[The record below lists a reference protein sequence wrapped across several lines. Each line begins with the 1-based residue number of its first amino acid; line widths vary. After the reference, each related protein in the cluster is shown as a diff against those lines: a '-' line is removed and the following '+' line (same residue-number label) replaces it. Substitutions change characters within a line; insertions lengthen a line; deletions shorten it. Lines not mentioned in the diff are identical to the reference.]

1 MTVNVPDPVDIR
13 APIESAH
20 NKTRDD
26 REKQYISDR
35 VALDVAYHND
45 LATIQQAKESAL
57 VAAGLNTDG
66 SAPGGYG
73 ETVPTLPEV
82 GAI

>member
-1 MTVNVPDPVDIR
+1 MTVNVPNPVDIR

-20 NKTRDD
+20 NAVRDA
-26 REKQYISDR
+26 REKQYVTDR
-35 VALDVAYHND
+35 VALDVAYHTD
-45 LATIQQAKESAL
+45 LASIQHDKETAL